1 MTEFI
6 VFVVN
11 PIILILL
18 VLFSFPVGEY
28 FKEKCSIRESI
39 KRAYSNLLIN
49 SVIFLCCTPCLILII
64 SYICLKI

>member
-18 VLFSFPVGEY
+18 VLISFPVGEY
-28 FKEKCSIRESI
+28 FRERCSIRESI
-39 KRAYSNLLIN
+39 GRAYSNLLMDLM
-49 SVIFLCCTPCLILII
+49 IFLCCTPCLILII
-64 SYICLKI
+64 SYIFLK